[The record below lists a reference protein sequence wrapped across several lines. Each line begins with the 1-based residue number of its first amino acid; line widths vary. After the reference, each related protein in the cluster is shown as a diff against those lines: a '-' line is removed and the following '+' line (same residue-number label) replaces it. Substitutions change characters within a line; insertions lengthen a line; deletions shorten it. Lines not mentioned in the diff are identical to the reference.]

1 MILNLPNAFVLMALT
16 RIDLL
21 ISWDARQNALTHRT
35 TQLSYFRGLIVKGEI
50 SFMCIFK
57 WLPFYCSIRCF
68 QLLTSTIQLARKS
81 FPWQIYVRV
90 YVRQQIQA
98 QRTKDRNTLEESRQ
112 FAALCL
118 GVYV

>member
-1 MILNLPNAFVLMALT
+1 
-16 RIDLL
+16 
-21 ISWDARQNALTHRT
+21 
-35 TQLSYFRGLIVKGEI
+35 
-50 SFMCIFK
+50 MCIFK

-98 QRTKDRNTLEESRQ
+98 QRTKDRSILEKSRQ
-112 FAALCL
+112 FIALWL
-118 GVYV
+118 GVYM